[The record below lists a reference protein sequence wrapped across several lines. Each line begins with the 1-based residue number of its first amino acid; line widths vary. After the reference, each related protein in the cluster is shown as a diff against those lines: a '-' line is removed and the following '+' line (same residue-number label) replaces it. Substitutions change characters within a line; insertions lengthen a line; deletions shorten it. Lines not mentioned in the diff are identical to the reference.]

1 MIPEPSAGNSVPWAR
16 SPPPHIECRYL
27 PPGYLRFSS
36 FAFLLGVL
44 YQRSLER
51 LVPALRATLIV
62 VARKSA

>member
-1 MIPEPSAGNSVPWAR
+1 MGAF
-16 SPPPHIECRYL
+16 PPPHIECRYL